1 MKSSRKFALAALI
14 TLAATPAFSISDK
27 PYMTANDVDFA
38 TLVPPP
44 PAETSPLGKL
54 DDQFIL
60 DAQKN
65 MTPAKMADIQRD
77 FAQDVFVVG
86 QPVLGPNFMKE
97 KLPMTNAFFAKII
110 KEAGAGVGPLK
121 QKYKKIRPFQYDK
134 NIHTPENIA
143 SRSMGPTYPSGHST
157 TGAISAIL
165 LSQMV
170 PEKRDALY
178 ERGWEYGTNR
188 VMSGA
193 AYPSDWDAAHM
204 IAELAVFQMMRNA
217 DFQADFQA
225 VKAEVRKGLGLN

>member
-1 MKSSRKFALAALI
+1 MRKFALAVLLS
-14 TLAATPAFSISDK
+14 LAATPAFSISEK
-27 PYMTANDVDFA
+27 PYMTVGEVDFV
-38 TLVPPP
+38 TLIPPP
-44 PAETSPLGKL
+44 PAESSPLGKL

-65 MTPAKMADIQRD
+65 MTPQKMADIQRD
-77 FAQDVFVVG
+77 FAQSVFVVG
-86 QPVLGPNFMKE
+86 EPVLGPNFTKE
-97 KLPMTNAFFAKII
+97 KLPMTDAFFAKII

-121 QKYKKIRPFQYDK
+121 QKYKKMRPFQYDK

-143 SRSMGPTYPSGHST
+143 ARSMGPTYPSGHST

-178 ERGWEYGTNR
+178 ARGWEYGVNR

-204 IAELAVFQMMRNA
+204 IAELAVFQMMKNP
-217 DFQADFQA
+217 DFQKDFQD
-225 VKAEVRKGLGLN
+225 VKAEVRKNLGLN

>member
-1 MKSSRKFALAALI
+1 MRKLALTVLLS
-14 TLAATPAFSISDK
+14 LAATPAFSISEK
-27 PYMTANDVDFA
+27 PYMTVADVDFG
-38 TLVPPP
+38 TLIPPP
-44 PAETSPLGKL
+44 PAESSPQGKL

-65 MTPAKMADIQRD
+65 MTPQKMADIQRD

-86 QPVLGPNFMKE
+86 QPVLGANFTKE
-97 KLPMTNAFFAKII
+97 KLPMTAAFFDKVI
-110 KEAGAGVGPLK
+110 KEAGVGVGPLK

-143 SRSMGPTYPSGHST
+143 SKSMGPTYPSGHST

-165 LSQMV
+165 LSQMI
-170 PEKRDALY
+170 PEKRDTLY
-178 ERGWEYGTNR
+178 ARGWEYGANR

-204 IAELAVFQMMRNA
+204 IAELAVFQMMKNP
-217 DFQADFQA
+217 DFQKDFQE
-225 VKAEVRKGLGLN
+225 VKAEVRKGLSLN

>member
-1 MKSSRKFALAALI
+1 MMRKLAYALLLSFAV
-14 TLAATPAFSISDK
+14 TPAFAISEK
-27 PYMTANDVDFA
+27 PYMAVNDVDFA
-38 TLVPPP
+38 NLIPPP
-44 PAETSPLGKL
+44 PTEASPVGKL

-60 DAQKN
+60 AQQKN
-65 MTPAKMADIQRD
+65 MTPEKMADIQRD

-86 QPVLGPNFMKE
+86 QPVLGMNFSKE
-97 KLPMTNAFFAKII
+97 KLPITDAFFAKVV
-110 KEAGAGVGPLK
+110 KEAGVGVGPLK

-143 SRSMGPTYPSGHST
+143 SKSMGPTYPSGHST

-165 LSQMV
+165 LSMMV

-178 ERGWEYGTNR
+178 ERGWEYGINR
-188 VMSGA
+188 VISGA

-204 IAELAVFQMMRNA
+204 IAELAIFQMMKNP
-217 DFQADFQA
+217 DFQSDFQA

>member
-1 MKSSRKFALAALI
+1 MRKHALAAL
-14 TLAATPAFSISDK
+14 LLLVATPAFAISDK
-27 PYMTANDVDFA
+27 PYMTPSEVDFA
-38 TLVPPP
+38 SLIPPP

-65 MTPAKMADIQRD
+65 MTAQKMADIQRD
-77 FAQDVFVVG
+77 FAQSVFVVG
-86 QPVLGPNFMKE
+86 QPVLGPNFNKE
-97 KLPMTNAFFAKII
+97 KMPMTDAFFAKII
-110 KEAGAGVGPLK
+110 KEAGVGVGPLK

-143 SRSMGPTYPSGHST
+143 KASMSPTYPSGHST

-178 ERGWEYGTNR
+178 ERGWEYGVNR

-204 IAELAVFQMMRNA
+204 IAELAVFQMEKSPDFRA
-217 DFQADFQA
+217 DFQI
-225 VKAEVRKGLGLN
+225 VKNEIRKGLDLN

>member
-1 MKSSRKFALAALI
+1 MRKIALAAL
-14 TLAATPAFSISDK
+14 LSVVATSAYAISDK
-27 PYMTANDVDFA
+27 PYMAPDAVDFA
-38 TLVPPP
+38 TLIPPP
-44 PAETSPLGKL
+44 PAEESPLGKL

-65 MTPAKMADIQRD
+65 MTPQKMADIQRD

-86 QPVLGPNFMKE
+86 QPVLGPNFSKE
-97 KLPMTNAFFAKII
+97 KLPMTDAFFAKII
-110 KEAGAGVGPLK
+110 KEAGVGVGPLK

-143 SRSMGPTYPSGHST
+143 AKSMGPTFPSGHST

-165 LSQMV
+165 LSQMI
-170 PEKRDALY
+170 PEKREVLY
-178 ERGWEYGTNR
+178 ARGWEYGVNR

-204 IAELAVFQMMRNA
+204 IAELAVNQMMKNP
-217 DFQADFQA
+217 DFQADFQQ
-225 VKAEVRKGLGLN
+225 VKAEVRKGLGLP

>member
-1 MKSSRKFALAALI
+1 MRKLAFASTLLLS
-14 TLAATPAFSISDK
+14 LAATPVLAISEK
-27 PYMTANDVDFA
+27 PYMTAKDVDFA

-44 PAETSPLGKL
+44 PAEDSPAGKL

-65 MTPAKMADIQRD
+65 MTPQRMADIQRD

-86 QPVLGPNFMKE
+86 APTLGPKFSKE
-97 KLPMTNAFFAKII
+97 NLPQTAAFFDKVI
-110 KEAGAGVGPLK
+110 KETGVGVGPLK

-143 SRSMGPTYPSGHST
+143 SKSGGPTYPSGHST
-157 TGAISAIL
+157 TGALSAIL

-170 PEKRDALY
+170 PEKRDVLY
-178 ERGWEYGTNR
+178 ARGWEYGTNR

-193 AYPSDWDAAHM
+193 AYPSDWDAAHI
-204 IAELAVFQMMRNA
+204 IAELAVEHMMTNP

-225 VKAEVRKGLGLN
+225 VKAEVRKGLGMN

>member
-1 MKSSRKFALAALI
+1 MRKLALAALLC
-14 TLAATPAFSISDK
+14 LAATPAFSLSDQ
-27 PYMTANDVDFA
+27 PYMAPNAVDFA
-38 TLVPPP
+38 LLVPPP
-44 PAETSPLGKL
+44 PAESSERGKL

-65 MTPAKMADIQRD
+65 MTAQKMADIQRD
-77 FAQDVFVVG
+77 FIQNVFVVG
-86 QPVLGPNFMKE
+86 QPVLGDKFSKE
-97 KLPMTNAFFAKII
+97 NMPMTDAFFAKVI

-121 QKYKKIRPFQYDK
+121 RKYKKIRPFQYDK

-143 SRSMGPTYPSGHST
+143 SKSMGPTYPSGHST

-178 ERGWEYGTNR
+178 ERGWEYGINR

-204 IAELAVFQMMRNA
+204 IAELAINQMMK
-217 DFQADFQA
+217 DPGFQADFQQ
-225 VKAEVRKGLGLN
+225 VKAEVRKGLGLP

>member
-1 MKSSRKFALAALI
+1 MRKLVLAAILM
-14 TLAATPAFSISDK
+14 TAATPAFSISDK
-27 PYMTANDVDFA
+27 PYLTPNEVDFA
-38 TLVPPP
+38 TLIPPP
-44 PAETSPLGKL
+44 PAENSMQGKL

-65 MTPAKMADIQRD
+65 MTPQKMADIQRD

-86 QPVLGPNFMKE
+86 QPVLGANFNKE
-97 KLPMTNAFFAKII
+97 KLPMTAAFFAKII

-121 QKYKKIRPFQYDK
+121 QKYKKMRPFQYDK

-143 SRSMGPTYPSGHST
+143 ARSMGPTYPSGHST

-165 LSQMV
+165 LSQIV

-178 ERGWEYGTNR
+178 ERGWDYGTNR

-204 IAELAVFQMMRNA
+204 IAELAVFQMEKSP
-217 DFQADFQA
+217 DFQADFQS
-225 VKAEVRKGLGLN
+225 VKTEIRKNLGLN

>member
-1 MKSSRKFALAALI
+1 MRKLAMAVLLS
-14 TLAATPAFSISDK
+14 LAATPAFSISER
-27 PYMTANDVDFA
+27 PYMTVSDVDFA
-38 TLVPPP
+38 TIVPPP
-44 PAETSPLGKL
+44 PAESSAQGKL

-65 MTPAKMADIQRD
+65 MTQQKMADIQRD

-86 QPVLGPNFMKE
+86 QPVLGSNFSKD
-97 KLPMTNAFFAKII
+97 KLPMTDAFFAKVI
-110 KEAGAGVGPLK
+110 KEAGVGVGPLK

-143 SRSMGPTYPSGHST
+143 ARSMGPTYPSGHST

-178 ERGWEYGTNR
+178 ARGWEYGTNR

-204 IAELAVFQMMRNA
+204 IAELAVFQMMKNP
-217 DFQADFQA
+217 DFQKDLQD

>member
-1 MKSSRKFALAALI
+1 MRKFVLAAL
-14 TLAATPAFSISDK
+14 LLAAATPAFSISEK
-27 PYMTANDVDFA
+27 PYMTPNEVDFA
-38 TLVPPP
+38 TLIPPP
-44 PAETSPLGKL
+44 PAENSMQGKL

-65 MTPAKMADIQRD
+65 MTPQKMADIQRD

-86 QPVLGPNFMKE
+86 EPVLGPNFNKE
-97 KLPMTNAFFAKII
+97 KLPMTAAFFAKVV
-110 KEAGAGVGPLK
+110 KEAGTGVGPLK
-121 QKYKKIRPFQYDK
+121 QKYKKMRPFQYDK

-143 SRSMGPTYPSGHST
+143 SKSMGPTYPSGHST

-165 LSQMV
+165 LSQIV

-178 ERGWEYGTNR
+178 ERGWEYGINR

-204 IAELAVFQMMRNA
+204 IAELAVFQMEKNP
-217 DFQADFQA
+217 DFQADFQS
-225 VKAEVRKGLGLN
+225 VKSEIRKDLGLN

>member
-1 MKSSRKFALAALI
+1 MRKLALAALLVI
-14 TLAATPAFSISDK
+14 AATPAFSISEK
-27 PYMTANDVDFA
+27 PYMTPSEVDFA
-38 TLVPPP
+38 TLIPPP
-44 PAETSPLGKL
+44 PSETSALGKL

-65 MTPAKMADIQRD
+65 MTPQKMADIQRD

-86 QPVLGPNFMKE
+86 QPVLGASFNKE
-97 KLPMTNAFFAKII
+97 KLPMTAAFFAKVV
-110 KEAGAGVGPLK
+110 KEAGVGVGPLK

-143 SRSMGPTYPSGHST
+143 KGSMGPTYPSGHST
-157 TGAISAIL
+157 TGALSAIL

-188 VMSGA
+188 VISGA

-204 IAELAVFQMMRNA
+204 IAELAVFQMEKNP

-225 VKAEVRKGLGLN
+225 VKAEVRKGMGLN

>member
-1 MKSSRKFALAALI
+1 MRKFVLAAL
-14 TLAATPAFSISDK
+14 LMAAATPAFSISEK
-27 PYMTANDVDFA
+27 PYLTPNEVDFA
-38 TLVPPP
+38 TLIPPP
-44 PAETSPLGKL
+44 PSENSPQGKL

-65 MTPAKMADIQRD
+65 MTPQKMADIQHD

-86 QPVLGPNFMKE
+86 EPVLGPNFNKE
-97 KLPMTNAFFAKII
+97 KLPMTAAFFAKVV

-121 QKYKKIRPFQYDK
+121 QKYKKVRPFQYDK

-143 SRSMGPTYPSGHST
+143 ARSMGPTYPSGHST

-165 LSQMV
+165 LSQIV

-178 ERGWEYGTNR
+178 ERGWQYGINR

-204 IAELAVFQMMRNA
+204 IAELAVFQMEKNP
-217 DFQADFQA
+217 DFQADFQS
-225 VKAEVRKGLGLN
+225 VKTEIRKNLGLN

>member
-1 MKSSRKFALAALI
+1 MRKFALAALLI
-14 TLAATPAFSISDK
+14 IAATPAFSISEK
-27 PYMTANDVDFA
+27 PYMAANEVDFA
-38 TLVPPP
+38 TLIPPP
-44 PAETSPLGKL
+44 PAETSLLGKL

-65 MTPAKMADIQRD
+65 MSPQRMADIQRD

-86 QPVLGPNFMKE
+86 QPVLGPNFSKE
-97 KLPMTNAFFAKII
+97 KLPTTDAFFAKVI
-110 KEAGAGVGPLK
+110 KEAGVGVGPLK
-121 QKYKKIRPFQYDK
+121 QKYKKLRPFQYDK

-143 SRSMGPTYPSGHST
+143 KGSMGPTYPSGHST
-157 TGAISAIL
+157 TGAITAIL
-165 LSQMV
+165 LSQIV

-204 IAELAVFQMMRNA
+204 IAELAVFQMMKNP
-217 DFQADFQA
+217 DFRSDFQA
-225 VKAEVRKGLGLN
+225 VKAEIRKGLDLH

>member
-1 MKSSRKFALAALI
+1 MRKLAMAVLLS
-14 TLAATPAFSISDK
+14 LAATPAFSISER
-27 PYMTANDVDFA
+27 PYMTVSDVDFA

-44 PAETSPLGKL
+44 PAESSAQGKL

-65 MTPAKMADIQRD
+65 MTPQKMADIQRD

-86 QPVLGPNFMKE
+86 QPILGPNFSKD
-97 KLPMTNAFFAKII
+97 KLPMTAAFFDKVI
-110 KEAGAGVGPLK
+110 KEAGVGVGPLK

-143 SRSMGPTYPSGHST
+143 AKSMGPTYPSGHST

-170 PEKRDALY
+170 TEKRDALY
-178 ERGWEYGTNR
+178 ARGWEYGVNR

-204 IAELAVFQMMRNA
+204 IAELAVYQMMKNPDVQK
-217 DFQADFQA
+217 DFQD
-225 VKAEVRKGLGLN
+225 VKAELRKGLGLN

>member
-1 MKSSRKFALAALI
+1 MRKLALAALLVI
-14 TLAATPAFSISDK
+14 AATPAFSISEK
-27 PYMTANDVDFA
+27 PYMTPNEIDFA
-38 TLVPPP
+38 TLIPPP
-44 PAETSPLGKL
+44 PSETSPLGKL

-65 MTPAKMADIQRD
+65 MTPQKMADIQRD

-86 QPVLGPNFMKE
+86 QPVLGANFNKE
-97 KLPMTNAFFAKII
+97 KLPMTAAFFAKVI
-110 KEAGAGVGPLK
+110 KEAGVGVGPLK
-121 QKYKKIRPFQYDK
+121 QKYKKMRPFQYDK

-143 SRSMGPTYPSGHST
+143 KASMGPTYPSGHST
-157 TGAISAIL
+157 TGALSAIL

-204 IAELAVFQMMRNA
+204 IAELAVFQMEKNP

-225 VKAEVRKGLGLN
+225 VKAEVRKGMGLN